1 MIQIYH
7 NNYLTLIFLKYHH
20 LCPFPPSLTTK
31 KIDYANFLD
40 ERKSL
45 CQCPPQY
52 YIQFTKKNSLCQFP
66 TLIDTIFR
74 PKNLCQYAGCD
85 MPIDLR

>member
-1 MIQIYH
+1 M
-7 NNYLTLIFLKYHH
+7 NEKA
-20 LCPFPPSLTTK
+20 
-31 KIDYANFLD
+31 YANVLLNTI
-40 ERKSL
+40 SNL
-45 CQCPPQY
+45 H
-52 YIQFTKKNSLCQFP
+52 KKNSLCQFP

>member
-45 CQCPPQY
+45 CQ
-52 YIQFTKKNSLCQFP
+52 FP

-74 PKNLCQYAGCD
+74 PKNLCQ
-85 MPIDLR
+85 L

>member
-52 YIQFTKKNSLCQFP
+52 YIQFT
-66 TLIDTIFR
+66 
-74 PKNLCQYAGCD
+74 
-85 MPIDLR
+85 